1 MKLLQLTQVR
11 MANGSKYYKE
21 HVTVFDLSCENKKIF

>member
-1 MKLLQLTQVR
+1 

-21 HVTVFDLSCENKKIF
+21 HVTVFNLSCENKKIF